1 MTASLP
7 GGLLERMLS
16 LTEALLVILGKPAT
30 TASATY
36 ENGCQDERAMSLHQ
50 DISHEQGSK
59 TRTTMFTSL
68 IPKSIC
74 SDQTPKQSE
83 THKRNSSVNAA
94 GISTTTTICHSS
106 STPQYVT
113 GSTGEQKQLQRGPL
127 PGFRP
132 QQVIGTCAQIL
143 TITQQ
148 WNWFDF
154 LLLLWRSE
162 SPYPRPH

>member
-106 STPQYVT
+106 SP

-148 WNWFDF
+148 
-154 LLLLWRSE
+154 
-162 SPYPRPH
+162 